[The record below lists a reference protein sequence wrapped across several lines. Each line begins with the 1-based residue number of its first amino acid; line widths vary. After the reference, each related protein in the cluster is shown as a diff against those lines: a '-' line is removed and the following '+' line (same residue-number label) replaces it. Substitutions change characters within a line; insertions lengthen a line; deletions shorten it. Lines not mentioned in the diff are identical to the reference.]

1 MNTLIVACPSCKTK
15 NKMAAIKQ
23 HRKPRCGKCGI
34 SLSMVGYAV
43 PVVLTDQDVSQVIR
57 EADLPLML
65 DFYSPGCGP
74 CRTLGP
80 IIDKMAHQFFG
91 RAIIAKIDTSTN
103 QLSAGKYGIR
113 GVPTLIFFRNGQV
126 VDQIIGALPEDALV
140 AKLNN
145 FIRT

>member
-1 MNTLIVACPSCKTK
+1 
-15 NKMAAIKQ
+15 MA
-23 HRKPRCGKCGI
+23 
-34 SLSMVGYAV
+34 GYAV
-43 PVVLTDQDVSQVIR
+43 PVVLTDQDASQVLR

-65 DFYSPGCGP
+65 DFYSPSCGP
-74 CRTLGP
+74 CRTLAP

-91 RAIIAKIDTSTN
+91 RVIIAKIDTSTN

-113 GVPTLIFFRNGQV
+113 GVPTLIFYKNGQV
-126 VDQIIGALPEDALV
+126 VDQIVGALPEDALV

>member
-1 MNTLIVACPSCKTK
+1 MV
-15 NKMAAIKQ
+15 AIKQ
-23 HRKPRCGKCGI
+23 HRNPRCGKCGI
-34 SLSMVGYAV
+34 SLPMAGYAV
-43 PVVLTDQDVSQVIR
+43 PVVLTDQDASQIIR

-65 DFYSPGCGP
+65 DFYSPSCGP
-74 CRTLGP
+74 CRTLAP

-91 RAIIAKIDTSTN
+91 RVIIAKIDTSLN

-113 GVPTLIFFRNGQV
+113 GVPTLIFFKNGQV